1 MATVDRRVAAK
12 IARLKGVRGA
22 VRDRAQILAA
32 RARGLLAQHRATG
45 TAKIQVSS
53 GRVDSFVS
61 LVDPAAISIEWGRE
75 AGVSRTGRRY
85 AAQPGL
91 YIMHRTIGLTGG
103 GGD

>member
-1 MATVDRRVAAK
+1 MATVNPKANATV
-12 IARLKGVRGA
+12 ARLKGVKMA
-22 VRDRAQILAA
+22 VRDRAQILAT

-45 TAKIQVSS
+45 TAKIQVSR

-75 AGVSRTGRRY
+75 AGVSKTGRRY